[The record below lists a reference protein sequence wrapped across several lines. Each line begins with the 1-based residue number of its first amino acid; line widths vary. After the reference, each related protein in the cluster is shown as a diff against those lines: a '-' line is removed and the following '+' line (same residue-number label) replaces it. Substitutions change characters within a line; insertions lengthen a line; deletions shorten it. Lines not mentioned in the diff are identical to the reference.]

1 MQNVRSVSEVTQLL
15 RQHIQS
21 NSQFTQLSVAGE
33 VSNLSR
39 PSSGHLYFTLKDER
53 ARLRAVMF
61 AGKAR
66 LLRFQIRDGMRVV
79 VSGGLDLFERSG
91 DYQIYVDAIQP
102 DGVGALYLAYEQLRE
117 RLAQEGLFDAER
129 KRPIPAYPARIA
141 LVTSATGAAVRDM
154 VTTLRRRYPL
164 GRVLIFPVAVQGEDA
179 PRQIAEAIT
188 RVSQGL
194 LADVMIVGRGGGSF
208 EELYAF
214 STEVVARAAAA
225 SRVPVISA
233 VGHETDVTMIDFVSD
248 LRAATPTA
256 AAELASPDLRDVS
269 SWLAHSRAALL
280 ASCQRRLVQAASRLT
295 ELQQRRALADPMR
308 FIAIR
313 HEWTDRFERQLRSGL
328 AERVR
333 TMERRL
339 SDLQIRLLSRNPSA
353 RVQLSR
359 NRVEEFDGRLRRAT
373 LHDVRRRVEV
383 LDHLADQLDLLSP
396 MAVLRRGYAVVTA
409 ESGNRVL
416 SSVSTLKPGA
426 SVRVGLSD
434 GWLDC
439 QVWGVHPK
447 TEGELL

>member
-1 MQNVRSVSEVTQLL
+1 VQNVRSVSEVTQLL

-21 NSQFTQLSVAGE
+21 NSQFAQLSVVGE

-117 RLAQEGLFDAER
+117 RLAQEGLFDAQR
-129 KRPIPAYPARIA
+129 KRPIPPYPARIA

-154 VTTLRRRYPL
+154 VTTLARRYPL
-164 GRVLIFPVAVQGEDA
+164 GRVLIFPVAVQGDDA

-188 RVSQGL
+188 RVSENL
-194 LADVMIVGRGGGSF
+194 FADVMIVGRGGGSF

-214 STEVVARAAAA
+214 STEVVARAVAA
-225 SRVPVISA
+225 SKVPVISG
-233 VGHETDVTMIDFVSD
+233 VGHETDLTIADFVAD

-256 AAELASPDLRDVS
+256 AAELASPDLREVA
-269 SWLAHSRAALL
+269 SWLMHSRAALL
-280 ASCQRRLVQAASRLT
+280 ASCQRRLVQAAQRLT
-295 ELQQRRALADPMR
+295 ELRQRRALADPMR
-308 FIAIR
+308 FVGTR
-313 HEWTDRFERQLRSGL
+313 HEWIDRFERQLRAGL
-328 AERVR
+328 AERVH
-333 TMERRL
+333 TMGRRI
-339 SDLQIRLLSRNPSA
+339 SELQIRLFSHNPSA
-353 RVQLSR
+353 RVQLFTIR
-359 NRVEEFDGRLRRAT
+359 IEEFDGRLRRAT
-373 LHDVRRRVEV
+373 LNDLRQRAAS

-396 MAVLRRGYAVVTA
+396 MAVLRRGYAVVTVA
-409 ESGNRVL
+409 SGERVL
-416 SSVSTLKPGA
+416 SSVSKLKPGA

-447 TEGELL
+447 TEEELL